1 MYFLKTYAQ
10 PMFSCHGVWIFHI
23 AASSVKLV
31 MGLIFHL
38 AVIYAMNH
46 KHLPRNIADFERI
59 KLGVTKMLEK
69 KVQRHYREDL

>member
-1 MYFLKTYAQ
+1 
-10 PMFSCHGVWIFHI
+10 
-23 AASSVKLV
+23 
-31 MGLIFHL
+31 
-38 AVIYAMNH
+38 MNH